1 MADVAKLSTCS
12 NGVPGI
18 CYEPAL
24 RIFVISLARAAERR
38 ATVSTHL
45 QALGLE
51 YELVDGV
58 DGRALTAERACRLL
72 APGVTFSSPGVVGCY
87 MSHIG
92 RLSPAGRDRRRS
104 GAGVGGRCNAQPRH
118 RAAAAGRRGAAD
130 FDYCFLDCANDR
142 EPVFYD
148 PDDRLPLGHGFTAYG
163 LSGGPEGTHAMIVT
177 RQAAALRLSHGLPI
191 RNAFDFYD
199 VLPGRPRF
207 AAILAPRGA
216 GVAMTSL
223 HSMISPRREQTPP
236 ALAALRRQAWFPT
249 LRDALRLRPVK
260 GMLLRRRLQR
270 EGRLAAGRRWRLLP
284 RGAKC
289 CPSP

>member
-1 MADVAKLSTCS
+1 MSQ
-12 NGVPGI
+12 
-18 CYEPAL
+18 AL

-38 ATVSTHL
+38 ATVCAHL

-58 DGRALTAERACRLL
+58 DGRALTAEEHARLL

-87 MSHIG
+87 MSHMAVYR
-92 RLSPAGRDRRRS
+92 RLVES
-104 GAGVGGRCNAQPRH
+104 G
-118 RAAAAGRRGAAD
+118 AAAALVLEDDAMLNPAIVPLLRAGPARLD

-142 EPVFYD
+142 DPVFYD

-191 RNAFDFYD
+191 QNAFDFYHM
-199 VLPGRPRF
+199 LPGRPRF
-207 AAILAPRGA
+207 TAMLAPRGA

-223 HSMISPRREQTPP
+223 HSMISLRRVQTPP
-236 ALAALRRQAWFPT
+236 AFAALRRRAWFPT

-270 EGRLAAGRRWRLLP
+270 DGRLAAGPRWRLLP
-284 RGAKC
+284 RGREVLPQPVMHPA
-289 CPSP
+289 S

>member
-1 MADVAKLSTCS
+1 MESREFVMSQ
-12 NGVPGI
+12 
-18 CYEPAL
+18 AL

-38 ATVSTHL
+38 ATVSAHL

-58 DGRALTAERACRLL
+58 DGRALPAEEHARLL

-87 MSHIG
+87 MSHMAVYR
-92 RLSPAGRDRRRS
+92 RLVETG
-104 GAGVGGRCNAQPRH
+104 
-118 RAAAAGRRGAAD
+118 AAAALVLEDDATLNPAIVPLLRAGPARLD

-148 PDDRLPLGHGFTAYG
+148 PDARLPLGHGFTAYG

-191 RNAFDFYD
+191 QNAFDFYD
-199 VLPGRPRF
+199 MLPGRPRF

-236 ALAALRRQAWFPT
+236 AFAALRRQVWFPT
-249 LRDALRLRPVK
+249 MRDTLRLRPVK

-270 EGRLAAGRRWRLLP
+270 EGRLAAGPRWRLLP
-284 RGAKC
+284 RGREVLPLSMMHPA
-289 CPSP
+289 P